1 MSPPAGRRLL
11 MLVNHAGFFLSH
23 RLPLALAARDAGFE
37 VHIATPRSKH
47 VPLIEEE
54 GLAWHPVRLT
64 RSGTNPFAE
73 VRAVADIVGLY
84 RNVRPDIV
92 HHVTTKPVLYGTTA
106 ARLTGVRA
114 VVNAMAGLGHLS
126 LAEDLFHR
134 VLGRAVRLGFRVM
147 LRHPRMKV
155 IFQNEDDRGSF
166 VGAGILRKPDTVIVP
181 GSGVDPELFRP
192 RDGARHTPP
201 VVMLPSRML
210 YTKGVEE
217 FIAAARSLKAK
228 GVKARFVLVGEPD
241 PDNPAS
247 IAGSVLEAWKREGVV
262 ECWGRRDDMPAV
274 YAEADIIVLP
284 SYREGMPKVLIESA
298 SCGLPAVTTD
308 VPGCRDVVVHG
319 ETGLL
324 VPVRDGGVAIAAAV
338 ETLLADPAMCTAMG
352 ERARTRVLD
361 RFALDRILA
370 QTLGIYGELLT

>member
-1 MSPPAGRRLL
+1 
-11 MLVNHAGFFLSH
+11 MLVNHAGFFLPH
-23 RLPLALAARDAGFE
+23 RLPLALAARDTGYE

-47 VPLIEEE
+47 VPLIERE

-64 RSGTNPFAE
+64 RSGTNPLAE
-73 VRAVADIVGLY
+73 LRAVADIVSLY
-84 RNVRPDIV
+84 RRVRPDIV
-92 HHVTTKPVLYGTTA
+92 HQVTTKPVLYGTTA
-106 ARLTGVRA
+106 ARLAGVPA

-134 VLGRAVRLGFRVM
+134 MVRRIVRLGFRVV

-166 VGAGILRKPDTVIVP
+166 VCAGILDRSQTVIVP
-181 GSGVDPELFRP
+181 GSGVDPEAFRP
-192 RDGARHTPP
+192 REGARHDPP

-217 FIAAARSLKAK
+217 FVSAARSLKAK
-228 GVKARFVLVGEPD
+228 DVDARFVLVGESD

-247 IAGSVLEAWKREGVV
+247 IGDAVLESWKSEGVV
-262 ECWGRRDDMPAV
+262 ELWGRRSEMPAV

-284 SYREGMPKVLIESA
+284 SYREGMPKVLIEA
-298 SCGLPAVTTD
+298 AACGLPAVTTD
-308 VPGCRDVVVHG
+308 VPGCRDVVEH
-319 ETGLL
+319 ELTGLL

-338 ETLLADPAMCTAMG
+338 ERLLADPELCATMG
-352 ERARTRVLD
+352 RRGRERVLAT
-361 RFALDRILA
+361 FALTRIIE
-370 QTLGIYGELLT
+370 QTLGIYRELLP